1 MSIDTIRLRSPFID
15 EGMART
21 IEANSIQ
28 RRALDLRSG
37 EILWEITSGN
47 LEGSW
52 DSRIMVRIMREEH
65 ISDASGNVRLRDC
78 EPYILLECSA
88 HKVLMGHNIY
98 GGPTNFKETVTQVLD
113 FIEQVLDVGFPPV
126 SRWIVRRVD
135 WAELYRLSFIAITE
149 FFEGLQT
156 VQFPRRKASKHG
168 SHSMHFPGSTTTV
181 KLYHKGPEF
190 REHDYKKLK
199 RYFTHYRTQQFP
211 GNKRVQDNARWVSK
225 KMEALQ
231 RLANNRLRVEVGIN
245 SIKLDRDFG
254 HPPFVHEVTD
264 EYLTKV
270 HDREIRKLLKE
281 GQEAME
287 TARTN
292 RDVAARL
299 KSIYGP
305 DHRMVGILFGFW
317 MQLAGLG
324 EETVKANIKRTTF
337 YRLRKDLQDAGISW
351 FNTNVYVLENKESAL
366 PKNFKPLRTDARICT
381 LPAKP
386 RPYHLNRNAQLGSRA
401 LDLPS
406 TRLAA

>member
-15 EGMART
+15 EGMARQ
-21 IEANSIQ
+21 IEASSIQ
-28 RRALDLRSG
+28 RRALDMRSG
-37 EILWEITSGN
+37 EILWEITTGN

-65 ISDASGNVRLRDC
+65 YPDKNGFVKLRDC
-78 EPYILLECSA
+78 EPYVMLECSA

-98 GGPTNFKETVTQVLD
+98 GGPIDFKETVTRV
-113 FIEQVLDVGFPPV
+113 IEFLERYLGVGFPPV
-126 SRWIVRRVD
+126 SSWIVRRVD
-135 WAELYRLSFIAITE
+135 WAEVFRLPFVAISE

-190 REHDYKKLK
+190 REHDFKKLK
-199 RYFTHYRTQQFP
+199 RYFTHYRTQQYP
-211 GNKRVQDNARWVSK
+211 HAKDCQGNTRWVTLK
-225 KMEALQ
+225 LEALQ
-231 RLANNRLRVEVGIN
+231 RLANNRLRVEVGVN

-264 EYLTKV
+264 EYLTKL
-270 HDREIRKLLKE
+270 HDREITKLLKE
-281 GQEAME
+281 GKEAME

-292 RDVAARL
+292 RDVSARL

-305 DHRMVGILFGFW
+305 DDRMVGILFGFW

-324 EETVKANIKRTTF
+324 EEVVKANIKRTTF
-337 YRLRKDLQDAGISW
+337 YRLRKSLQDAGISW

-381 LPAKP
+381 MPAKQ
-386 RPYHLNRNAQLGSRA
+386 RPYHLSRDPRIGARA
-401 LDLPS
+401 LP
-406 TRLAA
+406 LAA

>member
-1 MSIDTIRLRSPFID
+1 MSIDTIRLRSPSID
-15 EGMART
+15 ETLARE
-21 IEANSIQ
+21 IEASCIQ

-37 EILWEITSGN
+37 EILWEFTTGD
-47 LEGSW
+47 LDGSW
-52 DSRIMVRIMREEH
+52 DSRIMVKVMREEH
-65 ISDASGNVRLRDC
+65 VVDKNGFVRLCDC
-78 EPYILLECSA
+78 EPYVLLECSA

-98 GGPTNFKETVTQVLD
+98 GGPINFQATVVDVVEAIETRLAVELPNA
-113 FIEQVLDVGFPPV
+113 G
-126 SRWIVRRVD
+126 RWFVRRVD
-135 WAELYRLSFIAITE
+135 WAEVYRLSFIAISE

-199 RYFTHYRTQQFP
+199 RFFTHYRTQQFP
-211 GNKRVQDNARWVSK
+211 QASSCVANARWVSMK
-225 KMEALQ
+225 LEALQ

-254 HPPFVHEVTD
+254 HMPVVSEVTD

-270 HDREIRKLLKE
+270 HDREIMKLLKE
-281 GQEAME
+281 GKEAME

-299 KSIYGP
+299 KDIYGP
-305 DHRMVGILFGFW
+305 EHRMVGILFGMW

-324 EETVKANIKRTTF
+324 EEIVKANMKPRTF
-337 YRLRKDLQDAGISW
+337 YHNRKLLQDAGISW

-366 PKNFKPLRTDARICT
+366 PKNFVPLRSDARICT
-381 LPAKP
+381 MPAKP
-386 RPYHLNRNAQLGSRA
+386 RPYHLSREARIGSRA
-401 LDLPS
+401 LP
-406 TRLAA
+406 LAS